1 VNGPATCERQAPA
14 AEPVFRNGMESAMAR
29 VRDAD
34 LLMVNGR
41 ITQVIGLVVES
52 TGPTSSLGEVCV
64 IKSRT
69 GDELC
74 LSEVVGF
81 RDSRVLSMVLGE
93 AERISPGSEIVA
105 TGRPLSIKV
114 SDALLG
120 RVIDGLGRPL
130 DGKGMVETGEM
141 KSIHGAPPNPL
152 KRQRI
157 SEPIATG
164 IRSIDS
170 LLTCGKGQRVGIFA
184 GSGVGK
190 SVLLGMIARDTN
202 ADVNVIALVGERGR
216 EVGEFI
222 DRELGAEGLRRSVVV
237 VATSDQPALIRI
249 KAAFMATAI
258 AEHFRD
264 KGLDVMLLMDS
275 VTRLAMAQRE
285 VGLAIGE
292 PPTTKGYT
300 PSVFAMLPKLLER
313 AGNGTRGS
321 ITGLYTVLVEG
332 DDMNE
337 PVADAARSILDGHIV
352 LSRRLASSGHYPSVD
367 VLESVSRVMPAVTT
381 EDHRRAAQRLRDL
394 LATYRESEDLINI
407 GAYVKGSNPRIDES
421 IAMAAPIRAFLRQ
434 GENER
439 EELNRG
445 IGKLVAM
452 MASSHPQGA
461 A

>member
-1 VNGPATCERQAPA
+1 
-14 AEPVFRNGMESAMAR
+14 METWGHETTVLDDGLRFPDAFPPSLAR
-29 VRDAD
+29 LRELD
-34 LLMVNGR
+34 LVKINGR
-41 ITQVIGLVVES
+41 ITQVIGLVLES
-52 TGPTSSLGEVCV
+52 TGPTSSLGEVCL
-64 IKSRT
+64 IKSKD
-69 GDELC
+69 GEDLC

-81 RDSRVLSMVLGE
+81 RDNRVLSMVLGD

-105 TGRPLSIKV
+105 TGRTLSVKV
-114 SDALLG
+114 GDGLLG
-120 RVIDGLGRPL
+120 RVIDGLGRPI
-130 DGKGMVETGEM
+130 DGKGEVETTEVR
-141 KSIHGAPPNPL
+141 SIHGVPPNPL
-152 KRQRI
+152 ERRRI

-164 IRSIDS
+164 VRSIDS

-190 SVLLGMIARDTN
+190 SVLLGMIARDTS

-222 DRELGAEGLRRSVVV
+222 DRELGPEGLKRSVVI

-249 KAAFMATAI
+249 KAAFMATAV

-313 AGNGTRGS
+313 AGNGKAGS

-337 PVADAARSILDGHIV
+337 PVADAVRSILDGHIV
-352 LSRRLASSGHYPSVD
+352 LSRRLASAGHYPAID
-367 VLESVSRVMPAVTT
+367 VLESVSRVMPMVTT
-381 EDHRRAAQRLRDL
+381 EGHRLGAQRLLDL

-407 GAYVKGSNPRIDES
+407 GAYVKGSNPRIDQA
-421 IAMAAPIRAFLRQ
+421 IGMINNIRSFLRQ
-434 GENER
+434 RADER
-439 EELNRG
+439 ERFENG
-445 IGKLVAM
+445 IQQLQKM
-452 MASSHPQGA
+452 MGT
-461 A
+461 